1 MIKTSFKFLGILT
14 VVISIINPIFSK
26 TASDL
31 ISAIET
37 GNQSDFEKA
46 LSAAVSQKNIDTPGP
61 NGRTPLMH
69 LVSSVN
75 SGTWDNMQQSIV
87 VAMLQEI
94 LKTGAADLRT
104 INKTDHK
111 TILMYVAESLNDGVD
126 PATGQPIV
134 LSVLQALLTQQDQK
148 KNLIIRPNLLN
159 ATDTADK
166 TALEYAASST
176 NFQAPKIVM
185 ALLLTPGITVPTS
198 LKLTPI
204 QAATQAFFT
213 NYKLTN
219 LSAASKWD
227 QMGKDLASID
237 LNAQDFTGMTA
248 LMYIAAFA
256 QDKPSVTGATN
267 LVTQIL
273 KNPNLD
279 LSLKN
284 LAGKTAAQL
293 APAITAIATQQ
304 AAQTKQIS
312 DLFTQLNSDNFSA
325 LTAKNV
331 NQHDANG
338 ATPLMYAAGSKDT
351 KEKLQQIMQFTN
363 LDYNAQN
370 YIGQSALIYAV
381 LNPETAEAVTAIKIL
396 LSIKD
401 QNGNLLVDINLQDEN
416 GMTAL
421 MNALNINNY
430 AASEAT
436 DSKLLPRSEML
447 PIVNELLKSPK
458 LNFALTDYS
467 EPSSLTVLDYANQ
480 LATNGLDANLAA
492 NVISAI
498 KNAIDSVYLTQIMAT
513 IQHVNLAALNQV
525 ISAIIAS
532 GGTVDIPDLNNL
544 TPLMFAVKSPGN
556 AMDTNVAPNTPV
568 IEEIIQA
575 LLTAGA
581 NVNAQDNNGLT
592 PLMHAAK
599 SNNNSLNPVTNLS
612 IVIEIIQ
619 ILLAKQASVTLQDKN
634 NQSAYNYALSVN
646 NINKIAIQQALA
658 STASLQLLTDIQNP
672 AITLIAVT
680 ADLTAGADP
689 LLQDSNG
696 HASLYYAQQLPA
708 TNTDQAA
715 IIQLLTTASIAS
727 ATTKLFLDLQNQN
740 PAATLI
746 VVNADLAAGANVKTT
761 NDSGHAALYYAQH
774 LLNTNPD
781 KIAIIKAITDADAT
795 TATAKLFSDIKHPQ
809 VTMITVNNDIKAGAN
824 VLLAD
829 SDNNTVLYYAQ
840 QLPASN
846 GYKTQIIQAITDA
859 VEAAATAQLFNDLQ
873 QTPDVTIDT
882 INADLNAG
890 ADVIL
895 ENKSNHNALYYAQQ
909 LPDAN
914 TDKTAIIQII
924 TTAATTIATNQLFND
939 LIHNPNVTLEIVNAD
954 LAAGAN
960 VLFED
965 GSNHTALFYA
975 GLLPKTN
982 NARNAIINVLT
993 TAMTT
998 VATTQLF
1005 ADLQN
1010 PNVSLATV
1018 SSDLALGANN
1028 RAVDQAGRTPIF
1040 YVQELPPSNPDQK
1053 NISTLLITTA
1063 TTQLFTDLKNALVT
1077 FATVSADVN
1086 AGANIMAQD
1095 TKSLRPIDYAKKLPN
1110 SNPDRTKILA
1120 ILSSFKSAAPTGSVD
1135 STTQL
1140 FADLQDPEV
1149 TLDTINTDLAAKIP
1163 PKLIF
1168 KDKKDK
1174 TGVTHTALS
1183 YAQQIPEANTDQIKI
1198 IQALVLAATAHLFTD
1213 LTKPKVTLATINTD
1227 LRSGANVKAVDS
1239 TNNQPP
1245 YYYAQQSSLKNNP
1258 EIVEIITAITAA
1270 ATTLLF
1276 ADLKNPKV
1284 TVADI
1289 TADINAGA
1297 VINSLTKDNNGN
1309 TILTVAQNLL
1319 TLNNPEA
1326 QNIINMLQVLINKNP
1341 ATLQKS
1347 DNLNP
1352 PTPAATTAHPSNN
1365 LLKAR
1370 AQLTN
1375 DLNNP
1380 KITLVAINADIAALF
1395 KAKGKIIAADL
1406 IAANKL
1412 PGNNKDKAGIITAL
1426 QQVEGQ
1432 ISSPTLLVNENQNQN
1447 QNKTNGMPLA
1457 AKRLT
1462 LLTEPNTMTS
1472 TEPAGPNLL
1481 G

>member
-31 ISAIET
+31 ISAIQT

-46 LSAAVSQKNIDTPGP
+46 LNNAISQKNMNTPGP

-69 LVSSVN
+69 LIESTN
-75 SGTWDNMQQSIV
+75 SGTWNNMQQSIV
-87 VAMLQEI
+87 LTMLQEM
-94 LKTGAADLRT
+94 LKTGAINLRT
-104 INKTDHK
+104 INQTDHK
-111 TILMYVAESLNDGVD
+111 TVLMYAAKSLNDGID
-126 PATGQPIV
+126 PTTGAPVV
-134 LSVLQALLTQQDQK
+134 LSVLQTLLTQQDQK
-148 KNLIIRPNLLN
+148 GNLIIEPKLLN
-159 ATDTADK
+159 ATDTSDK
-166 TALEYAASST
+166 TALEYAANSA
-176 NFQAPKIVM
+176 NFQAPKMMM
-185 ALLLTPGITVPTS
+185 ALLLTPGIIVPES
-198 LKLTPI
+198 LKLTTI
-204 QAATQAFFT
+204 QSATKDFFT
-213 NYKLTN
+213 NHNLTN
-219 LSAASKWD
+219 LNAKSDWV
-227 QMGKDLASID
+227 QMGREISSID
-237 LNAQDFTGMTA
+237 LNAQDFTGTTV
-248 LMYIAAFA
+248 LMYVAAFTQA
-256 QDKPSVTGATN
+256 NPSATDAIN
-267 LVTQIL
+267 LVNLIL
-273 KNPNLD
+273 KKPNLN
-279 LSLKN
+279 LNLKN
-284 LAGKTAAQL
+284 LAGKTAADF
-293 APAITAIATQQ
+293 APTLTAIATAQ
-304 AAQTKQIS
+304 AAQKAAEN
-312 DLFTQLNSDNFSA
+312 DFFNQLNNGNFSNVT
-325 LTAKNV
+325 TANI
-331 NQHDANG
+331 NDHDANG
-338 ATPLMYAAGSKDT
+338 ATPLMYAAGSNDPKA
-351 KEKLQQIMQFTN
+351 KLQQVMQIDGLN
-363 LDYNAQN
+363 YKAQN
-370 YIGQSALIYAV
+370 FIGQTALIYAV
-381 LNPETAEAVTAIKIL
+381 LNQAAPTAVKIL
-396 LSIKD
+396 LKAKD
-401 QNGNLLVDINLQDEN
+401 QNGNLMVDINQQDDN

-430 AASEAT
+430 AAPDTT
-436 DSKLLPRSEML
+436 DSKLPPRSAML
-447 PIVNELLKSPK
+447 PIVNLLLTAPN

-467 EPSSLTVLDYANQ
+467 EPSGLTVLDYANQ
-480 LATNGLDANLAA
+480 LATNGLDANDSA
-492 NVISAI
+492 NIVSAL
-498 KNAIDSVYLTQIMAT
+498 KNAINTVYLAEVLSA
-513 IQHVNLAALNQV
+513 IQKADLTALNQT
-525 ISAIIAS
+525 ISLIVAS
-532 GGTVDIPDLNNL
+532 GSTIDLTDINKL
-544 TPLMFAVKSPGN
+544 TPLMYAVKSTIGS
-556 AMDTNVAPNTPV
+556 MDTNTSPNTPV
-568 IEEIIQA
+568 AEEIVQT

-599 SNNNSLNPVTNLS
+599 SNNNTINNVTNLS
-612 IVIEIIQ
+612 IAVEIIQ
-619 ILLAKQASVTLQDKN
+619 MLLAKQASVTLQDKN
-634 NQSAYNYALSVN
+634 NLSAYNYASSAN
-646 NINKIAIQQALA
+646 NINRAAIQQAIVSA
-658 STASLQLLTDIQNP
+658 ASLQLLTDIQNP

-680 ADLTAGADP
+680 ADLTAGADC
-689 LLQDSNG
+689 LLQDSSG
-696 HASLYYAQQLPA
+696 HAALYYAQQLPA
-708 TNTDQAA
+708 TNADQAA
-715 IIQLLTTASIAS
+715 IVQLLTTASIAS

-746 VVNADLAAGANVKTT
+746 VVNADLAAGANVKAT
-761 NDSGHAALYYAQH
+761 DSNGHTALYYAQR
-774 LLNTNPD
+774 LLDSNPD
-781 KIAIIKAITDADAT
+781 KNAIIKAITDANAT
-795 TATAKLFSDIKHPQ
+795 TATAKLFSDIKNPQ
-809 VTMITVNNDIKAGAN
+809 VTLITVSNDLKAGAN
-824 VLLAD
+824 PILED

-846 GYKTQIIQAITDA
+846 GYKTQIIQIITNAIE
-859 VEAAATAQLFNDLQ
+859 VAATAQLFFDLQ
-873 QTPDVTIDT
+873 ETPDVTIDT
-882 INADLNAG
+882 INTDLNEG
-890 ADVIL
+890 ADVTL
-895 ENKSNHNALYYAQQ
+895 EDKNNHNALYYAQQ

-914 TDKTAIIQII
+914 TDKTAIIQAIS
-924 TTAATTIATNQLFND
+924 TAAVTIATNQLFND

-965 GSNHTALFYA
+965 SSNHTALFYA
-975 GLLPKTN
+975 NLLPKDN

-1005 ADLQN
+1005 VDLQN
-1010 PNVSLATV
+1010 PNVSLSTV

-1053 NISTLLITTA
+1053 NIFTLLITTA

-1095 TKSLRPIDYAKKLPN
+1095 TKGLRPIDYAKKLPN
-1110 SNPDRTKILA
+1110 SNLDRTKIIA
-1120 ILSSFKSAAPTGSVD
+1120 ILSSFKSTAPTGSVD

-1149 TLDTINTDLAAKIP
+1149 TLDTINKNLAAKIS
-1163 PKLIF
+1163 PKLIL
-1168 KDKKDK
+1168 KDKA
-1174 TGVTHTALS
+1174 GVTHTALS
-1183 YAQQIPEANTDQIKI
+1183 YAQQIPTTNKDQAKI
-1198 IQALVLAATAHLFTD
+1198 IQALVLAATTHLFTD
-1213 LTKPKVTLATINTD
+1213 LTDPKVTLNTINND
-1227 LRSGANVKAVDS
+1227 LNSGANVKAVDG

-1245 YYYAQQSSLKNNP
+1245 FYYAQQPVLKSNP
-1258 EIVEIITAITAA
+1258 DIAAILTAITTA
-1270 ATTLLF
+1270 ATTQLF
-1276 ADLKNPKV
+1276 TDLKNPKV

-1289 TADINAGA
+1289 TADVNAGA
-1297 VINSLTKDNNGN
+1297 IINSLTKDSAGN
-1309 TILTVAQNLL
+1309 TILAAAQNLL

-1326 QNIINMLQVLINKNP
+1326 QNIINLLQTLINKGPAVLHDDDNTANP
-1341 ATLQKS
+1341 
-1347 DNLNP
+1347 NVPNV
-1352 PTPAATTAHPSNN
+1352 PTPASTHPSNN

-1412 PGNNKDKAGIITAL
+1412 PDNNKDKAGIITAL